1 VRISL
6 PFPNPGAGFLR
17 TAAKAARKFPTFKN
31 ALVVTSVV
39 EISGLD
45 CDENSE
51 GTWLQMVEERPR
63 KNRGFRSFA
72 VSTAA
77 VSGLA

>member
-1 VRISL
+1 M
-6 PFPNPGAGFLR
+6 PFPNPGAVFFAPVQKPPGE
-17 TAAKAARKFPTFKN
+17 FPTFKN
-31 ALVVTSVV
+31 ALIVTSVV
-39 EISGLD
+39 EISGLH

-77 VSGLA
+77 ISALA